1 MSLPAAP
8 WSRPAADVA
17 GALGVDPA
25 VGLYSG
31 QVALRVRRD
40 GPNRL
45 LGVKARSLAA
55 ILWAQLRS
63 LLVGLLALA
72 AGIGFVFGDTVEG
85 YAILVVI
92 ALNTAIGFFSELQAV
107 RSMEALRRLGVT
119 ICRVRRDG
127 ALRELPAEALVAGD
141 IVLLE
146 GSDLVPADLRML
158 DGARAGGRVSAYRRI
173 AAGGRACRSSPSC
186 RAAGRARLHALPR
199 HGSQC
204 RHGAWRRDRHRHG
217 NRAGQDQPP
226 GGARPGRRR
235 RRSKNDST
243 ALANGSPGWR

>member
-1 MSLPAAP
+1 VSLPAAP

-25 VGLYSG
+25 VGLDAG

-92 ALNTAIGFFSELQAV
+92 GLNTAIGFFSELQAV

-127 ALRELPAEALVAGD
+127 ALRELPAEALVVGD

-146 GSDLVPADLRML
+146 GGDLVPADLRML
-158 DGARAGGRVSAYRRI
+158 DGARVQVDESALTGESLPVAKHADAVPPSAPLAERTCMLYRGTAVSAGTALGVVTATGMATELGMI
-173 AAGGRACRSSPSC
+173 S
-186 RAAGRARLHALPR
+186 RL
-199 HGSQC
+199 
-204 RHGAWRRDRHRHG
+204 
-217 NRAGQDQPP
+217 AGQ
-226 GGARPGRRR
+226 ARPQA
-235 RRSKNDST
+235 T
-243 ALANGSPGWR
+243 PL